1 MRTSLSPPGRR
12 AAVASALAAVGLLA
26 LTAVA
31 PGVDA
36 NRQHRGAKAVRVQIQ
51 GFAYKPKAVRVRRGT
66 KVVFVNRDG
75 APHTA
80 TRRGSFDT
88 GVLRKGNAQA
98 VRFKRRG
105 AYRYICTI
113 HPSMRGRIVVR

>member
-1 MRTSLSPPGRR
+1 MRLSQPGRR
-12 AAVASALAAVGLLA
+12 AAAAIALAALALLA

-31 PGVDA
+31 PGVGA
-36 NRQHRGAKAVRVQIQ
+36 KRQHRAAKAVRVQIQ

-66 KVVFVNRDG
+66 KVVFVNRDR

-80 TRRGSFDT
+80 TGRGSFDT
-88 GVLRKGNAQA
+88 GVLRKGGARA
-98 VRFKRRG
+98 VSFKRRG